1 VPHLRRTRTARLV
14 RSAALTIFLALIMA
28 DAVVGDPA
36 PQPWHFYKQP
46 LSHEVR
52 CFLSVDAAVWKRN
65 GPAMVH
71 IQLENL
77 TDKDLDLAITPSLYL
92 TNAEEDTYWSPVD
105 FLRNRAFDIQRKQA
119 PLKMHLDKQ
128 SSSYFKVDAANTKWA
143 KEISCCWPSQSLGT
157 VPPSRYSLR
166 LELSDTAGNL
176 VRSNEVTV
184 LLEGRSDSEK
194 SEVGN
199 AGPVLSVSCPSQSH
213 PAAAQNH
220 LSEFRQL

>member
-1 VPHLRRTRTARLV
+1 MGLLAGPRASNLDGARVGRYDLAVPHLRRTRTALLV

-36 PQPWHFYKQP
+36 PQQWHFYKQP

-52 CFLSVDAAVWKRN
+52 CFLSVDAAVWKHN

-71 IQLENL
+71 MRLENP

-105 FLRNRAFDIQRKQA
+105 ILRNRAFDIQRKQA

-184 LLEGRSDSEK
+184 LLEGRSDSDK
-194 SEVGN
+194 K
-199 AGPVLSVSCPSQSH
+199 
-213 PAAAQNH
+213 
-220 LSEFRQL
+220 